1 MSKKTY
7 VCRNCGSTF
16 ADELSHLIESKTR
29 VFCERCGTPF
39 SVEGIKFKEPEL
51 KLKEKEKKS
60 KKSPEEKTST
70 LESIIKFLNI
80 ISWIPILILSIIL
93 LFIPFRFPMGIAG
106 ILISLYDKKF
116 ISKRIKEKNY
126 DRIVLDSICLGILG
140 CIIFGTGA
148 ILVLKGVFIFLY
160 EVSNSKGQTYYE
172 FGLKMKNSL
181 NNFSAYGG
189 FIIFLFAI
197 DILINFVP
205 RFPIGLLVI
214 FIVFVIIA
222 LIVDISLRNKI
233 KEKVK
238 FSISDA
244 IILIV
249 FGIIGL
255 FIAAAGIFILL
266 KGIVIF
272 FLLFGK
278 PPEAKEIAFIE
289 EKPIEFQEQYKEIEQ
304 PISKDRIEVQ
314 YLPAKKMDKEEP
326 KKPIPEEIPSIKPP
340 QEKPVESIKDE
351 GFKEEI
357 RKEKEKPGIEEEKEI
372 EIRLH
377 ESLLPIKDEKDKE
390 LVKQY
395 FSKIFTVLSKDIRK
409 QIKDLDIPEEEKKDL
424 LKELAYLTKEEQIKY
439 IEALINLYLEKL
451 PIKLIERIRSLPNVK
466 TEHLVRIAE
475 QLKFMDFD
483 EQERYVQFLENKT

>member
-16 ADELSHLIESKTR
+16 ADDLSHLIESKTR

-140 CIIFGTGA
+140 CIIFGTGS

-160 EVSNSKGQTYYE
+160 EITNSKGQTFYE

-189 FIIFLFAI
+189 FIILLLAI
-197 DILINFVP
+197 NFLINFIP
-205 RFPIGLLVI
+205 RLIIVILVMSI
-214 FIVFVIIA
+214 LFVIIV
-222 LIVDISLRNKI
+222 IVDVSLRNKI
-233 KEKVK
+233 KEKVM

-244 IILIV
+244 IILIAL
-249 FGIIGL
+249 GIIGL
-255 FIAAAGIFILL
+255 PAGIFILL
-266 KGIVIF
+266 KGIVIL

-278 PPEAKEIAFIE
+278 PPEIKKIEVIE

-340 QEKPVESIKDE
+340 QEKPVISIKDE

-377 ESLLPIKDEKDKE
+377 ESLLPIKDEKDKK

>member
-29 VFCERCGTPF
+29 VFCEQCGTPF

-51 KLKEKEKKS
+51 KLKEKEKKT
-60 KKSPEEKTST
+60 KKSPEEKT
-70 LESIIKFLNI
+70 LESTIKILNI
-80 ISWIPILILSIIL
+80 FSWIPILILSIFIL
-93 LFIPFRFPMGIAG
+93 LFIPSRFPMGIAG
-106 ILISLYDKKF
+106 ILISLYDLKF

-148 ILVLKGVFIFLY
+148 ILVLKGVLIFLH
-160 EVSNSKGQTYYE
+160 EVSNSKEQTFYE

-189 FIIFLFAI
+189 FIILLLAI
-197 DILINFVP
+197 NFLINFIP
-205 RFPIGLLVI
+205 RLIIVILVMSI
-214 FIVFVIIA
+214 LFVIIV
-222 LIVDISLRNKI
+222 IVDISLRNKI

-244 IILIV
+244 IILIA

-255 FIAAAGIFILL
+255 PAGIFILL

-278 PPEAKEIAFIE
+278 PPKAKEIALIE

-314 YLPAKKMDKEEP
+314 YLPAKKIDKEEP

-340 QEKPVESIKDE
+340 QEKPVLSIKDE

-357 RKEKEKPGIEEEKEI
+357 RIEKEKPGIEEEKEI

-377 ESLLPIKDEKDKE
+377 ESLLPIKDEKDKK